1 MVSCLCFSPSL
12 QKSKKNLHLSDKRH
26 STCLHKLEDQARNQN
41 FDNNNQLDISTEQ
54 ITFSSSMGGCNKSE
68 LLDFVESKKIASMLQ
83 LKKSQSLGSIFDK
96 NRVLSEDEE
105 AEKHLSSKCSHEE
118 SIDKSNGASCVE
130 ISQITSAELC
140 SHDNM
145 TNSHNNSLESF
156 DTNVHPYNNASEYNN
171 FPKESDDGRK
181 GKECISDE
189 SDNVI
194 EGNEKC
200 WNDDFDHDVKFNSD
214 KCESHNHTSSEESVE
229 IGVVHELNPREFK
242 ARMIKEWIN
251 RIDIENCTV
260 EETGECSSQSSISEP
275 QIEAY
280 DCTKFDAKNNL
291 GMEIANNYISSLV
304 STSSSAQLV
313 NLGLVCI
320 PLLSKFLNLRVLSL
334 SGNFIGRITPG
345 SLPKGLH
352 MLNLSKN
359 NIVSIEGLRDLT
371 RLRILDLSCNRI
383 IRIGHGLSSCSSLK
397 ELYLSNNKISDVDGL
412 HRLLKLQI
420 LDLRGNK
427 ISTAKGLSQLAAN
440 NKSLQAINLEGN
452 PAQKNVG
459 DEQIKKYLLTIVPN
473 LIYFNK
479 HSVKAN
485 ATKGISDFPASRAEQ
500 KLSRR
505 GSHSSNLHKLALTKV
520 QSSQAIGSRSRQAY
534 AKSSL
539 RSSGSMRRNRS
550 ESQIVDDLAMEK
562 RG

>member
-26 STCLHKLEDQARNQN
+26 STCLHELDDQARNQN
-41 FDNNNQLDISTEQ
+41 FDNNNPLNIC
-54 ITFSSSMGGCNKSE
+54 TFSSSMGDCNKSE
-68 LLDFVESKKIASMLQ
+68 LLDFVESKQIASMSQ
-83 LKKSQSLGSIFDK
+83 LKKSQSLGSIFEK
-96 NRVLSEDEE
+96 NRVVSEHEE
-105 AEKHLSSKCSHEE
+105 AEKQLSSKCSHEE

-130 ISQITSAELC
+130 ISQITSPELC

-145 TNSHNNSLESF
+145 TSSHNNSMESF
-156 DTNVHPYNNASEYNN
+156 DTNVHSCNEAPEYYNL
-171 FPKESDDGRK
+171 PQESNDGGK

-189 SDNVI
+189 SGSVTD
-194 EGNEKC
+194 GNDKR
-200 WNDDFDHDVKFNSD
+200 WNDNFDHDDKYNSD
-214 KCESHNHTSSEESVE
+214 KCESHNQTSSEESDEKV
-229 IGVVHELNPREFK
+229 VVHELNPREFK
-242 ARMIKEWIN
+242 ARMIKEWIDQ
-251 RIDIENCTV
+251 IDIENCTV
-260 EETGECSSQSSISEP
+260 EETGECSHLSSISEP

-280 DCTKFDAKNNL
+280 DCSKFDAKSNL
-291 GMEIANNYISSLV
+291 GTEIANKYISSLV

-320 PLLSKFLNLRVLSL
+320 PLLSKFVNLRVLSL

-359 NIVSIEGLRDLT
+359 NIVTIEGLRDLT

-459 DEQIKKYLLTIVPN
+459 DEHIKKYLLTIVPN
-473 LIYFNK
+473 LIYYNK

-485 ATKGISDFPASRAEQ
+485 VTKGISDFPVSRAEQ

-520 QSSQAIGSRSRQAY
+520 QSSQVIGSRSRQAY
-534 AKSSL
+534 VKPSL

-550 ESQIVDDLAMEK
+550 ESHMVDDLATAK